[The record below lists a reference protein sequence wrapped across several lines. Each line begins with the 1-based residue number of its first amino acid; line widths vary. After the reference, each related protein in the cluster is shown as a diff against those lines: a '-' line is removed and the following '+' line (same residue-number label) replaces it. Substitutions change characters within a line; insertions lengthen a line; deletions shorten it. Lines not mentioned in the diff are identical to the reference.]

1 MPDEQTKDRRH
12 QIIDAA
18 RDTFVRNGLEG
29 AKTRQ
34 IADAAGVTETQLY
47 RHFRSK
53 QELFE
58 MAILD
63 RVEELTAELLKLASD
78 FPRATGKD
86 RFKLSEQVHRD
97 LIIVMGEISPLL
109 GVALFSDRAA
119 GKAFW
124 QGRLSPLIDQASDA
138 LWMPREATQIIDPR
152 TMLLVYIGMFFGLAV
167 DSNFRAIELDVDR
180 LARDVTK
187 LVAFGIFPPAAPSS
201 RKSTAAKQKG

>member
-78 FPRATGKD
+78 FPRVTGKD

-97 LIIVMGEISPLL
+97 LIIVMSCI
-109 GVALFSDRAA
+109 
-119 GKAFW
+119 K
-124 QGRLSPLIDQASDA
+124 
-138 LWMPREATQIIDPR
+138 
-152 TMLLVYIGMFFGLAV
+152 
-167 DSNFRAIELDVDR
+167 
-180 LARDVTK
+180 K
-187 LVAFGIFPPAAPSS
+187 
-201 RKSTAAKQKG
+201 